1 MRMVNDM
8 SSTELLGAISG
19 MLDERFE
26 KNNEKLM
33 QVMNERF
40 EKMYKDTDKRFEEWD
55 KALEKRLEERDRN
68 LMNALLEEIDL
79 VQEKA
84 NNHFERIEK
93 RLANL
98 EISFRTRRTDLEY
111 RVAALER
118 KLSC

>member
-1 MRMVNDM
+1 
-8 SSTELLGAISG
+8 
-19 MLDERFE
+19 
-26 KNNEKLM
+26 
-33 QVMNERF
+33 
-40 EKMYKDTDKRFEEWD
+40 MYKDLEKRFEERDKALEKRFEERD

-68 LMNALLEEIDL
+68 LMNSILEEIDL

-84 NNHFERIEK
+84 NNHFEKIEK

-118 KLSC
+118 KVSC